1 MTDKKPYQAMSE
13 ALSEMA
19 ETVTIT
25 EAELRKIIA
34 KEVAK
39 ARKGEQYN
47 GIHIWRHRNTY
58 PTTHTDSDSCSD
70 RTQYDAQGSYTD

>member
-1 MTDKKPYQAMSE
+1 MSE

-39 ARKGEQYN
+39 ARKGE
-47 GIHIWRHRNTY
+47 
-58 PTTHTDSDSCSD
+58 
-70 RTQYDAQGSYTD
+70 